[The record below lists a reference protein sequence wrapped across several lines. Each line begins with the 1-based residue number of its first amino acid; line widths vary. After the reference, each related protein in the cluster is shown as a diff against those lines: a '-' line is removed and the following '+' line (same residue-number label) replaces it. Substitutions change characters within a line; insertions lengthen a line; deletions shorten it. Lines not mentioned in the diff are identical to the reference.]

1 MPTKH
6 TKKGWGLA
14 FWLTDVLIGAI
25 INCGSG
31 TRRRKAYSM
40 VSRAAR
46 NLIGQTFGQFEIK
59 DIVGGGGMGT
69 VYRAVQVGIGR
80 EVAVKVLNADLTD
93 SEQFIARFERE
104 AQTIASLEHA
114 HIIPLYSFGRHETYI
129 YLVMPLK
136 TGGNLVKLIQETK
149 GRMPVSEIA
158 RIMSQIGS
166 ALDHA
171 HMKGIIHRDLKPANI
186 LLDEGNNVFLTD
198 FGIARRLGETKL
210 TAPGTVVGS
219 PTYMSPEAWRGE
231 DPSPETDV
239 YSLGVILFELL
250 TGQPPFVEKVPTR
263 LMMMHLND
271 APPSLLAFRPDLP
284 GEFEVVFQRAL
295 SKERQDRFHSAGEFA
310 QWVKAA
316 ASRPKGKTAPLQQA
330 SGDVESTTIL
340 NRPTIPDRTPEIRDA
355 VTNAQ
360 TPQRRAA
367 TPSPN
372 TPMPQRDALPQRP
385 PTPLGGQ
392 QIPQAAPARDNTRT
406 ILVVMGGVILL
417 LMLVLVLLVAA
428 R

>member
-1 MPTKH
+1 
-6 TKKGWGLA
+6 
-14 FWLTDVLIGAI
+14 
-25 INCGSG
+25 
-31 TRRRKAYSM
+31 M

-46 NLIGQTFGQFEIK
+46 NLIGQTVGQFEIK
-59 DIVGGGGMGT
+59 DVVGGGGMGT

-114 HIIPLYSFGRHETYI
+114 HIIPLYSYGKHETYI

-136 TGGNLVKLIQETK
+136 TGGNLGKLIQETK
-149 GRMPVSEIA
+149 GRMPIPEVS
-158 RIMSQIGS
+158 RIINQISS

-171 HMKGIIHRDLKPANI
+171 HLKGIIHRDLKPANI

-284 GEFEVVFQRAL
+284 SEFEVVFQRAL

-340 NRPTIPDRTPEIRDA
+340 NRPTIPDRTPDMRDA
-355 VTNAQ
+355 VVNAQ
-360 TPQRRAA
+360 SPQKRAPTPL
-367 TPSPN
+367 PD
-372 TPMPQRDALPQRP
+372 TPMPRRESVPQAMPQRQ

-392 QIPQAAPARDNTRT
+392 PLSHPASQGDNTRT
-406 ILVVMGGVILL
+406 ILIVMGGVIVL
-417 LMLVLVLLVAA
+417 LMLVLIVLIIT